1 MSNQESGR
9 MPAPL
14 AVAFL
19 GGRGTDRDSGAGRSR
34 DAGATVRLAV
44 DRNDPPEHLFRR
56 LLSAYLGGASWFE
69 VVEKPRI
76 SSGTRDVVRAF
87 CRRTRRPQ
95 IVRDQGQLM
104 ALAEPAGREVTELS
118 DQLRE
123 LGERVLAFH
132 RDAVESWGHL
142 PLGDDG
148 AWARRDDEVD
158 REAWYLER
166 TIALDERRESGRT
179 RPAIAAWTV
188 ARSLERIADHAVT
201 LGEVGPRLADL
212 EPDGRPVR
220 ELRQFHRQAMGH
232 LEEVLLSVDGS
243 RANDLLDMGEALIAS
258 GRSLSERVLPA
269 VGDGSM
275 SPATA
280 AAVARAFEA
289 IGRTIAYSQDIS
301 QAFLDRAPRDP
312 SLSGMAAT
320 PVAVPAPAL

>member
-1 MSNQESGR
+1 
-9 MPAPL
+9 
-14 AVAFL
+14 
-19 GGRGTDRDSGAGRSR
+19 
-34 DAGATVRLAV
+34 
-44 DRNDPPEHLFRR
+44 
-56 LLSAYLGGASWFE
+56 
-69 VVEKPRI
+69 
-76 SSGTRDVVRAF
+76 
-87 CRRTRRPQ
+87 
-95 IVRDQGQLM
+95 
-104 ALAEPAGREVTELS
+104 
-118 DQLRE
+118 
-123 LGERVLAFH
+123 
-132 RDAVESWGHL
+132 VESWGHL

-212 EPDGRPVR
+212 EPDGRPMR

-232 LEEVLLSVDGS
+232 LEEVLLGADGS

-258 GRSLSERVLPA
+258 GRALSERVLPA

-280 AAVARAFEA
+280 GAVARAFEA
-289 IGRTIAYSQDIS
+289 IGRTIAYSQDIA

-312 SLSGMAAT
+312 SLPGMAAT
-320 PVAVPAPAL
+320 PVVVPAPAL